1 VLRQP
6 LNTTDPA
13 LSEVS
18 LSPLPARVEAPEPS
32 EAPGLSAPPTSSVEA
47 PKAETPKRPSR
58 LRRMLRR
65 FNGLFLLCVLLPT
78 AGAGWY
84 YGEFASDV
92 YISESRFLVRNPQR
106 PQMSGIGALLQGT
119 GFSRAQDDTYSVHDF
134 IRSRD
139 ALQELDKAL
148 GVRKAFSSE
157 DIDFLNRFPGI
168 DPDDSFE
175 ALHRYYQKRVD
186 IVYDTVSSISILR
199 VRAFNAEDAKR
210 INEMLL
216 EMGERLVNNMNMRS
230 RRDLIAVAEQEV
242 RRAEER
248 ASEAASALAGFRANR
263 SVLDPDRQ
271 GAMQLQ
277 GVMKMRE
284 ELLVAQS
291 QLDQV
296 RQVSPDNPQIGSLE
310 SRVKAIEKAIADEN
324 GRVLGRSGGLVSKTP
339 AFDRLVLE
347 KGFADRQL
355 ATTMVALDQ
364 ARAEAQRKQLYLER
378 LVQPHL
384 PDHSVEPRR
393 VRGVVTVFV
402 LGLVLWGVLG
412 LVLAGVREHTES

>member
-1 VLRQP
+1 MLRKK
-6 LNTTDPA
+6 PA
-13 LSEVS
+13 
-18 LSPLPARVEAPEPS
+18 PDATPPTADATAPAGVAAP
-32 EAPGLSAPPTSSVEA
+32 AAPPPPA
-47 PKAETPKRPSR
+47 KPARPSR
-58 LRRMLRR
+58 LRRIARR
-65 FNGLFLLCVLLPT
+65 FNGLFALTVLLPT
-78 AGAGWY
+78 LAAGVY
-84 YGEFASDV
+84 FGEIASDV

-106 PQMSGIGALLQGT
+106 PAQGGLGALLQGT
-119 GFSRAQDDTYSVHDF
+119 AFSRAQDDTYSVHDF

-157 DIDFLNRFPGI
+157 AVDFFNRFPGI
-168 DPDDSFE
+168 DPDESFE

-186 IVYDTVSSISILR
+186 IVYDTVSSISILQ
-199 VRAFNAEDAKR
+199 VRAFSAEDAKR

-230 RRDLIAVAEQEV
+230 RRDLIEVAEKEV
-242 RRAEER
+242 RQAEER
-248 ASEAASALAGFRANR
+248 ARDAAGALSGFRTNR

-277 GVMKMRE
+277 GVMKLRE
-284 ELLVAQS
+284 ELLVAQG

-296 RQVSPDNPQIGSLE
+296 RQVSPENPQIGSLE

-324 GRVLGRSGGLVSKTP
+324 ARVLGRSGGLVSKSP

-347 KGFADRQL
+347 KAFADRQL
-355 ATTMVALDQ
+355 ATAMAALDQ
-364 ARAEAQRKQLYLER
+364 ARAEAARKQLYLER

-384 PDHSVEPRR
+384 PDHAVEPRR

>member
-1 VLRQP
+1 MLRKK
-6 LNTTDPA
+6 PA
-13 LSEVS
+13 
-18 LSPLPARVEAPEPS
+18 PDATPPAADATAPAGVA
-32 EAPGLSAPPTSSVEA
+32 APAAPPPPA
-47 PKAETPKRPSR
+47 RPSR
-58 LRRMLRR
+58 LRRIARR
-65 FNGLFLLCVLLPT
+65 FNGLFLLCVVLPT

-84 YGEFASDV
+84 YGEFASNV

-106 PQMSGIGALLQGT
+106 PASGGLGALLQGT
-119 GFSRAQDDTYSVHDF
+119 AFSRAQDDTYSVHDF

-139 ALQELDKAL
+139 ALRELDQAL
-148 GVRKAFSSE
+148 GVRKAFSNE
-157 DIDFLNRFPGI
+157 DIDFINRFPGI
-168 DPDDSFE
+168 DSDDSFE

-186 IVYDTVSSISILR
+186 IVYDTVSSISILQ

-242 RRAEER
+242 RQAEVR
-248 ASEAASALAGFRANR
+248 ASEAAGALAGFRANR

-296 RQVSPDNPQIGSLE
+296 RQVSPDNPQIASLV
-310 SRVKAIEKAIADEN
+310 SRVKAIEKAIEDEN
-324 GRVLGRSGGLVSKTP
+324 GRVLGRSGGLVSKSP

-355 ATTMVALDQ
+355 GATMVALDQ

-393 VRGVVTVFV
+393 VRSVVTVFV
-402 LGLVLWGVLG
+402 LGLMAWGVLG
-412 LVLAGVREHTES
+412 LILAGVREHTDN